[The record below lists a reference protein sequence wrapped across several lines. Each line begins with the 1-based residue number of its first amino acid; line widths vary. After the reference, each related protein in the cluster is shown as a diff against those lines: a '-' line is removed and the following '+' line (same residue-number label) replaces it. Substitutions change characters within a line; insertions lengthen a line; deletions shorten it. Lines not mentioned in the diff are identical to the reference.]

1 TTAVSSDPKAAVKT
15 GLYGSVTSVNDK
27 TKHQWRVYCLDKR
40 TGKVLWE
47 RTALEGV
54 PKVKRH
60 PKSTHANSTP
70 ATDGKYV
77 VACFGSEGLYCYDF
91 RGNLVW
97 KKQLGVLDSS
107 WFYDSEYQWG
117 FGSSPIIYRHLV
129 IVQCDAGKN
138 SFIAAYH
145 LKDGKRAWL
154 T

>member
-1 TTAVSSDPKAAVKT
+1 
-15 GLYGSVTSVNDK
+15 
-27 TKHQWRVYCLDKR
+27 
-40 TGKVLWE
+40 
-47 RTALEGV
+47 EGV

-154 T
+154 TERQEISSWGTPTIYEGKKRVELVTNATRFVRGYDPLTGKELWRLGKN